1 MTRLS
6 ELPDDWSVV
15 VDTETSKLHP
25 DDGGHIAVVSFAYRD
40 PADGRLISQ
49 AVPFDQGM
57 TSPLGDKIFDPN
69 NHLDKAALRRIKK
82 WPEWAQR
89 EVAPNRPPEDFYRLL
104 DQFQRFRLT
113 FHNAKFDLA
122 YLECG
127 LRDNP
132 GRNLEDRLEWDTMLV
147 QLVREPQMPKG
158 LKPTAVR
165 LELTDTGSE
174 DAEAEALKPWLGPK
188 SGKNDDARYDLV
200 PWSVMESYARVD
212 AELTLLLK
220 EYQES
225 VLDPEADFQFWK
237 HYGREMSLCHVLLH
251 MEARGVGFD
260 VEGCRAAAQVL
271 TSEFD
276 AVAKRLP
283 FKGGTGRPTP
293 EAARKF
299 FFKSPPQI
307 QDSYDSSGNE
317 IELEIPAEEPIRPG
331 TEDFRG
337 LDPFPEKMTK
347 GGKTAPPKP
356 QVDDEVVQRLVQLK
370 APWAEEYAV
379 HEGLKSALS
388 KWYEPWPALAGK
400 DGRLR
405 TVHKQGGTVSGR
417 LAVGRIQLQ
426 AIPHDYLM
434 PSKSVPAVRSFF
446 QPRPGHELWEFDV
459 SQAEIRLATAAAK
472 CRPMLEGIQRGEDSH
487 SIATK
492 LMFEID
498 EDDPDWDQ
506 RRQVAKRCNLGILYG
521 AGQKVIQEQLLKFTG
536 IHYPLPQIKK
546 WIDDWKRAFPEFV
559 EALERAQEQAER
571 WGYVRLHNGRERWFS
586 DYEPSHK
593 AFNQIVQ
600 GSLAEVMKDI
610 MIDIDRLWPDE
621 LLLQIHDS
629 VLLEIWEGQAAERQ
643 FQVCELMRE
652 KFEKAIWTPWEP
664 GGEPVLVPFRSD
676 AKQWVK
682 AA

>member
-1 MTRLS
+1 MTRLN
-6 ELPDDWSVV
+6 ELPEGWPIT

-25 DDGGHIAVVSFAYRD
+25 DDGGHVAVVSFAYRD
-40 PADGRLISQ
+40 PEDGRMVSM
-49 AVPFDQGM
+49 AVPFDQGL
-57 TSPLGDKIFDPN
+57 TGPLGDKVFDPN
-69 NHLDKAALRRIKK
+69 NHLDKAAQRRLKK
-82 WPEWAQR
+82 WPEWAQL
-89 EVAPNRPPEDFYRLL
+89 EVAPNRPAAEFDRLMEL
-104 DQFQRFRLT
+104 LRPLKLI
-113 FHNAKFDLA
+113 FHNAKFDLMH
-122 YLECG
+122 LNNG
-127 LRDNP
+127 LRGHP
-132 GRNLEDRLEWDTMLV
+132 GQNLEGSLAWDTMLA

-165 LELTDTGSE
+165 LELTDTGAE

-200 PWSVMESYARVD
+200 PWSVMEPYARVD
-212 AELTLLLK
+212 AELTLLLW
-220 EYQES
+220 EYQQS
-225 VLDPEADFQFWK
+225 VLDPEADAQFWK
-237 HYGREMSLCHVLLH
+237 HFGREMALCHVLLH
-251 MEARGVGFD
+251 MEDRGVGFD
-260 VEGCRAAAQVL
+260 VEGCMNAAKVL
-271 TSEFD
+271 TAEFD
-276 AVAKRLP
+276 AVAQRLP

-293 EAARKF
+293 EAARRF
-299 FFKSPPQI
+299 FFRDP
-307 QDSYDSSGNE
+307 
-317 IELEIPAEEPIRPG
+317 ELERMPDDEGDPEPIRPG

-337 LDPFPEKMTK
+337 LEPFPGKMTK
-347 GGKTAPPKP
+347 GSDKSPPKP

-370 APWAEEYAV
+370 APWAEEYAI

-388 KWYEPWPALAGK
+388 KWYEPWPALCGK

-434 PSKSVPAVRSFF
+434 PSKSVPSVRSFF
-446 QPRPGHELWEFDV
+446 QPKPNHELWEFDV

-472 CRPMLEGIQRGEDSH
+472 CRPMLEGILRGEDSH

-571 WGYVRLHNGRERWFS
+571 WGYVRLYNGRERWFS

-610 MIDIDRLWPDE
+610 MIEIDRLWPDE

-629 VLLEIWEGQAAERQ
+629 VLLEIWEGQAKERQ

-676 AKQWVK
+676 AKQWVR

>member
-6 ELPDDWSVV
+6 ELPDNWPVT

-25 DDGGHIAVVSFAYRD
+25 DDGGHVAVVSFAYRD
-40 PADGRLISQ
+40 PEDDRLISQ
-49 AVPFDQGM
+49 AVPFDQGLYDL
-57 TSPLGDKIFDPN
+57 PLGPKFFDPQSG
-69 NHLDKAALRRIKK
+69 LDKAATRRLKK
-82 WPEWAQR
+82 WPDWALR
-89 EVAPNRPPEDFYRLL
+89 EVAPNRPPEDFHRLL
-104 DQFQRFRLT
+104 DQLERFDLL

-122 YLECG
+122 FLTTG
-127 LRDNP
+127 LRGVP
-132 GRNLEDRLEWDTMLV
+132 GRNLENRLVWDTMLA

-200 PWSVMESYARVD
+200 PWSVMEPYARVD
-212 AELTLLLK
+212 AELTLLLW
-220 EYQES
+220 EFQQS
-225 VLDPEADFQFWK
+225 MLDPEADVQFWK
-237 HYGREMSLCHVLLH
+237 HFGREMSLCHVLLH
-251 MEARGVGFD
+251 MEDRGVGFD
-260 VEGCRAAAQVL
+260 VEGCKAAAEVL
-271 TSEFD
+271 RAEFD
-276 AVAKRLP
+276 AAARVLP

-293 EAARKF
+293 DSARKF
-299 FFKSPPQI
+299 FFRGPE
-307 QDSYDSSGNE
+307 DDEHDCENLTLG
-317 IELEIPAEEPIRPG
+317 EECRCLVRPG

-337 LDPFPEKMTK
+337 LEPFKGKVTK
-347 GGKTAPPKP
+347 GGKP

-379 HEGLKSALS
+379 HEGLKSGLS
-388 KWYEPWPALAGK
+388 KWYEPWPALAGA

-417 LAVGRIQLQ
+417 LAVGRVQLQ

-434 PSKSVPAVRSFF
+434 PSKSVPSVRSFF
-446 QPRPGHELWEFDV
+446 QPKPNHELWEFDV
-459 SQAEIRLATAAAK
+459 SQAEIRLATAAAR

-559 EALERAQEQAER
+559 DALERAQEQAER
-571 WGYVRLHNGRERWFS
+571 WGFVRLHNDRERWFS

-610 MIDIDRLWPDE
+610 MIEIDRLWPDE

-629 VLLEIWEGQAAERQ
+629 VLLEIWEGQAKERS